1 MSLFSE
7 LVDIYND
14 NVSQIGKEDDNTSAA
29 LLPISHTKVKILFQ
43 INLDK
48 NGNFLGAEVI
58 DKNDAKT
65 IVPTTVQSAARTSGM
80 CPMPVDDKLKY
91 IASDYYLWSKKKK
104 DQTFYNE
111 YVTQLKEF
119 TEYVNKHCDEDVK
132 TEINAIYRYV
142 SHSKILH
149 DLCEVGLF
157 GEKTDFSSIPKTWK
171 GADKPRAYKEA
182 TGNPTDSFVRFNIR
196 GVRDFPRWNDKK
208 MFR

>member
-14 NVSQIGKEDDNTSAA
+14 NVSQIGKENDNTSPA

-91 IASDYYLWSKKKK
+91 VASDYYLWSKKRRIRH
-104 DQTFYNE
+104 F
-111 YVTQLKEF
+111 
-119 TEYVNKHCDEDVK
+119 
-132 TEINAIYRYV
+132 IV
-142 SHSKILH
+142 SML
-149 DLCEVGLF
+149 
-157 GEKTDFSSIPKTWK
+157 
-171 GADKPRAYKEA
+171 R
-182 TGNPTDSFVRFNIR
+182 N
-196 GVRDFPRWNDKK
+196 
-208 MFR
+208 